1 MFSGIVET
9 IGQVIDVTE
18 SDASWTFKI
27 KAPDILDDCKIGDS
41 IAVNGICLTVIDFT
55 QDTFTINAV
64 PETLAKTNLGNLALN
79 STVNLERSLKYNE
92 RIGGHLIQG
101 HVDTTC
107 EFIGF
112 ETINN
117 GIMANFTLP
126 KSYEQY
132 LIDKGYIAI
141 DGMSLTIA
149 RLTNSYFS
157 IAFIPHTIDA
167 TIVKHYQPKQKINI
181 EVDMVGKYLQRFTE
195 CHLMTCE

>member
-1 MFSGIVET
+1 MFSGIVES
-9 IGQVIDVTE
+9 IGQVTNIIK
-18 SDASWTFKI
+18 SDAFWTLVI
-27 KAPDILDDCKIGDS
+27 KTTDILDDCKIGNS
-41 IAVNGICLTVIDFT
+41 IAVNGICLTVTQFT
-55 QDTFTINAV
+55 KDTFTINAV
-64 PETLAKTNLGNLALN
+64 PETLAKTNLGDLTIN
-79 STVNLERSLKYNE
+79 SIVNLERALKYNE

-117 GIMANFTLP
+117 GIIANFNLP
-126 KSYEQY
+126 ENYERF
-132 LIDKGYIAI
+132 LIDKGYIAL

-149 RLTNSYFS
+149 RLTDNYFS
-157 IAFIPHTIDA
+157 IAFIPHTIEM
-167 TIVKHYQPKQKINI
+167 TIVKDYQPKQKINV